1 MQFLPGGRTS
11 HAAAL
16 IVVLRDRARSVWPL
30 FAALWLVAFVA
41 LFFLYVLPATAPP
54 TAILGVELHLDK
66 LFHALAH
73 GSLMAMPL
81 AIVPNRR
88 LAGVMAVL
96 AIASAVLFE
105 CAQFYVP
112 QRSFGFDDMA
122 ANMVG
127 VIIGGILGRAI
138 RRL

>member
-1 MQFLPGGRTS
+1 MQFLPGGRT
-11 HAAAL
+11 AKGAAL
-16 IVVLRDRARSVWPL
+16 VITLRDQARAVWPW
-30 FAALWLVAFVA
+30 FAALWVAAFVT
-41 LFFLYVLPATAPP
+41 LFFLYVLPAAAPP
-54 TAILGVELHLDK
+54 TSIFGIELYLDK

-88 LAGVMAVL
+88 LAAVMAVL

-105 CAQFYVP
+105 CAQLYVP

-122 ANMVG
+122 ANMAG
-127 VIIGGILGRAI
+127 VVIGGFLGLAI